1 MTKSAGIH
9 GQHSIKGLS
18 ILILEKLISKE
29 LCQILNSSSTNNST
43 SITHFEIIFHTNNLD
58 GTKNI
63 NITTCEHVK
72 ATSKITKSPL
82 RSYCNT
88 YVKTPIH
95 LFCVCNS
102 TDICGYNYKR
112 DTSTVI

>member
-1 MTKSAGIH
+1 MTKSARIH
-9 GQHSIKGLS
+9 GHHLIRGLR
-18 ILILEKLISKE
+18 ILILEKLTSKE
-29 LCQILNSSSTNNST
+29 LCQILNNKIT